1 MSAVRVE
8 TAPTRLGRWSSRTAG
23 YGIARAMVAAV
34 LGALLVSQSPVS
46 AAAMPTRLVQ
56 PAEQGPR
63 RFRLGEVRLL
73 ERAPDLWMARIELSV
88 APVASEPAP
97 ILRLGR
103 FAIGGVMPTGFAA
116 IGQPLLA
123 IGPTPAQQLNFAE
136 PVKLSVPARE
146 TPGFR
151 GEARVT
157 NSSPIYLCSR
167 AHGRGGRV
175 DPRASAQERT
185 ARISPAAGRPHQP
198 PARAGLHA
206 QAGPE
211 YVQRLARCGRV
222 GAARVHVLSQAISL
236 CWVWEC

>member
-1 MSAVRVE
+1 MS
-8 TAPTRLGRWSSRTAG
+8 
-23 YGIARAMVAAV
+23 
-34 LGALLVSQSPVS
+34 
-46 AAAMPTRLVQ
+46 TRLVQ
-56 PAEQGPR
+56 PAEQPPR

-103 FAIGGVMPTGFAA
+103 LAIGGVMPTGFVA

-123 IGPTPAQQLNFAE
+123 IGPAPAQQLNFAE

-157 NSSPIYLCSR
+157 NSSPIYFAR
-167 AHGRGGRV
+167 
-175 DPRASAQERT
+175 ERT
-185 ARISPAAGRPHQP
+185 AEAVGSILELPRKSGQLGYRLPLDDRINLQPELVFTLRPGQSTFN
-198 PARAGLHA
+198 ASRVVG
-206 QAGPE
+206 GS
-211 YVQRLARCGRV
+211 VRLV
-222 GAARVHVLSQAISL
+222 FTF
-236 CWVWEC
+236 